1 MIDMYNEAFLC
12 YINAKDDF
20 FENIDFNFDSQYIFH
35 IEVDKSQIYYSYIL
49 HVSKRKN
56 NIQPRGF
63 WGKNISAMHVI
74 TGQNGAGK
82 TSILKF
88 IINNIGSATTAMNR
102 EGVIYIVN
110 QSGTYIVFHNCRTLL
125 IDKNSD
131 AEGANIILEKEYY
144 EALRVA
150 GKYTAPFDNRR
161 FWKHI
166 IFFSNYFGS
175 AGILKEDGYVINVSK
190 DKEIC
195 EMINSFDNLSELS
208 AITIQSAYQN
218 YRNTK
223 ILGYIK
229 DGLFE
234 EDEIKEII
242 SIPNLVHFK
251 LLYSIK
257 DYGNLYEDQKDRFP
271 NEKWIGKKRYPQF
284 CSGLILSKDREFEFE
299 AAINKFSV
307 DMMFYLLQK
316 QLINQAAFEAFIDE
330 LAETEHSTGI
340 EIARNK
346 LQLFDNVENK
356 KWISIL
362 DFLANE
368 NKKFVL
374 YWQSSDEFV
383 YKWSIDDIELVENL
397 VKSNKADSFFS
408 CDLVGSERNGFY
420 SSGEES
426 KINFFVSLFDAISKM
441 KEANKLGHV
450 YNNNVILVLDELD
463 AYFHPKYQID
473 LVYSLLKMVSKI
485 FKDYYVQVIM
495 TSNTPL
501 ELSDFP
507 SSNIIYLE
515 HGKIIEENNEIESF
529 GSNVCSL
536 LKNSFYINS
545 TMGRFAKKKIDAVIE
560 FLLNKSCNCISKEEV
575 KYIISIV
582 GEPLIKN
589 KLQEMYYRKY
599 PEEIPSQDE
608 EIAFYKRKILE
619 LQQHIMNGKNIDV
632 RALQQ
637 LEEELVNL
645 TGIINEIKG

>member
-1 MIDMYNEAFLC
+1 MINMHNEAFLC

-20 FENIDFNFDSQYIFH
+20 FENMDFNFDSQYIFH
-35 IEVDKSQIYYSYIL
+35 VEVDKSQVYYSYIL
-49 HVSKRKN
+49 HVSKRKDS
-56 NIQPRGF
+56 IQPKGF

-88 IINNIGSATTAMNR
+88 IINNIGIATTAMNE

-110 QSGTYIVFHNCRTLL
+110 QGGTYIVFHNCQTLL
-125 IDKNSD
+125 IDKSSD
-131 AEGANIILEKEYY
+131 AEGADIIQEKEYY
-144 EALRVA
+144 EALRAV

-175 AGILKEDGYVINVSK
+175 TGLMKDDGYVINVSK

-195 EMINSFDNLSELS
+195 EMINSFDNPSELP
-208 AITIQSAYQN
+208 AITIQRAYQN
-218 YRNTK
+218 YRNVK

-234 EDEIKEII
+234 KDEIKEII
-242 SIPNLVHFK
+242 SIPNLVRFR
-251 LLYSIK
+251 LLYTVK
-257 DYGNLYEDQKDRFP
+257 DYGDLYEHQKDRFP
-271 NEKWIGKKRYPQF
+271 NQKWIGKKRYPQF
-284 CSGLILSKDREFEFE
+284 CSGLVLSKDREFEFE

-307 DMMFYLLQK
+307 DMMLYLLK
-316 QLINQAAFEAFIDE
+316 NQLINQEVFKSFIDE
-330 LAETEHSTGI
+330 LAEAENNTGI

-346 LQLFDNVENK
+346 LQLFNNAENK

-362 DFLANE
+362 NFLADE
-368 NKKFVL
+368 NKKYVL

-383 YKWSIDDIELVENL
+383 YKWSLDDVELVENL
-397 VKSNKADSFFS
+397 VKSNKSDSFFS

-426 KINFFVSLFDAISKM
+426 RMKFFVSLFDAITKM
-441 KEANKLGHV
+441 KETNKPGHE
-450 YNNNVILVLDELD
+450 YNNNIVLVLDELD

-473 LVYSLLKMVSKI
+473 LVYSLLKMISKI
-485 FKDYYVQVIM
+485 FKDYYVQVIL

-507 SSNIIYLE
+507 SSNIIYLQ
-515 HGKIIEENNEIESF
+515 HGKVFEENNGIESF

-536 LKNSFYINS
+536 LKNNFYIDS
-545 TMGRFAKKKIDAVIE
+545 TMGKFAKKKIDAVIE
-560 FLLNKSCNCISKEEV
+560 FLLDEECNSISKEEV

-582 GEPLIKN
+582 GEPLIKD

-599 PEEIPSQDE
+599 PEEIPKQDE

-619 LQQHIMNGKNIDV
+619 LQQHIVNGKNIDV
-632 RALQQ
+632 RVLKQ

-645 TGIINEIKG
+645 TEIINEIKG